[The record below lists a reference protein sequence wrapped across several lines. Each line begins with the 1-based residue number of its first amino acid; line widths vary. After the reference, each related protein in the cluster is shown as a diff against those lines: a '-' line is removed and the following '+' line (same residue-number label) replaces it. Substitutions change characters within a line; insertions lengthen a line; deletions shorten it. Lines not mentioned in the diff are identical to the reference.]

1 MTTGM
6 ALSGPSYGPAAGG
19 KAEKL
24 VVFLHGWGANGQ
36 DLIGLAPQ
44 FARSLPTA
52 RFVSPNAPY
61 PCDANPMGL
70 QWFSFADNS
79 QAQLLAGARLA
90 ASLVAAFLDEE
101 QARLGLTDED
111 TALVGFSQGAMLA
124 LHVGLRMKRRLAG
137 IVAYSGVLIAAE
149 SLQEELTGK
158 PPVLL
163 VHGEQDTVVPAQAS
177 QVAHRFLAHSGL
189 DAKLVLRPNLAHGI
203 DEEGLRQGDAFL
215 RQVLAGR
222 GPAALN

>member
-1 MTTGM
+1 MMQGM

-19 KAEKL
+19 KAAKL

-36 DLIGLAPQ
+36 DLIGLAPH
-44 FARSLPTA
+44 FARTLPTTS
-52 RFVSPNAPY
+52 FVSPDAPF

-101 QARLGLTDED
+101 QAKFGLKDED

-137 IVAYSGVLIAAE
+137 IVAYSGVMIAAE
-149 SLQEELTGK
+149 TLGEELTGK

-163 VHGEQDTVVPAQAS
+163 VHGEQDSVVPAQAS
-177 QVAHRFLAHSGL
+177 QVAHRFLVHSGL
-189 DAKLVLRPNLAHGI
+189 DARLVLRPNLAHGI
-203 DEEGLRQGDAFL
+203 DEEGLRQGQAFL
-215 RQVLAGR
+215 QQVLG
-222 GPAALN
+222 AARAATH

>member
-1 MTTGM
+1 MMQGM

-19 KAEKL
+19 KAAKL

-36 DLIGLAPQ
+36 DLIGLAPH
-44 FARSLPTA
+44 FARTLPTTS
-52 RFVSPNAPY
+52 FVSPDAPF

-101 QARLGLTDED
+101 QAKLGIGDED
-111 TALVGFSQGAMLA
+111 TALIGFSQGAMLA
-124 LHVGLRMKRRLAG
+124 LHVALRMNRRLAG
-137 IVAYSGVLIAAE
+137 VVAYSGVLIAAE
-149 SLQEELTGK
+149 TLPEEITSK

-163 VHGEQDTVVPAQAS
+163 LHGEQDSVVPAQAS
-177 QVAHRFLAHSGL
+177 QVAHRFLVHSGV
-189 DAKLVLRPNLAHGI
+189 DARFVLRPGLAHGI
-203 DEEGLRQGDAFL
+203 DEEGLRQGLDFL
-215 RQVLAGR
+215 RQVLAGTR
-222 GPAALN
+222 PAAH